1 MVHQGLTYLHEHNQ
15 LHRDVKPSNI
25 LLNAR
30 GEVSDVPQLVGTVS
44 PRMVVDVNLR
54 VGVL

>member
-1 MVHQGLTYLHEHNQ
+1 KGLTYLHEHNQ

-30 GEVSDVPQLVGTVS
+30 GEVRETHK
-44 PRMVVDVNLR
+44 
-54 VGVL
+54 

>member
-1 MVHQGLTYLHEHNQ
+1 MQGLTYLHEHNQ

-30 GEVSDVPQLVGTVS
+30 GEVRGF
-44 PRMVVDVNLR
+44 VVDKEAVS
-54 VGVL
+54 VDAVVSQIP